1 MRGVRA
7 TSLRASRLIAAG
19 IAGAVVLVD
28 QLTKVWARAA
38 LDDASIDVI
47 PGFLRLALAE
57 NSGAAFGFFKGG
69 GQVIGVFAVVAVG
82 VIFFAF
88 RSVAHWGDLIG
99 LGLVLGGAVGNLV
112 DRLTRGA
119 GLLDG
124 RVTDW
129 IDLWFIPNFN
139 VADACISIGVAL
151 LLLGALRKP

>member
-1 MRGVRA
+1 M
-7 TSLRASRLIAAG
+7 
-19 IAGAVVLVD
+19 VLVD
-28 QLTKVWARAA
+28 QLTKAWARSA
-38 LDDASIDVI
+38 LDGSAVDVI

-57 NSGAAFGFFKGG
+57 NSGAAFGLFRGG
-69 GQVIGVFAVVAVG
+69 GEIIAVLAVVAVG

-88 RSVAHWGDLIG
+88 RTVDRWWDLLG
-99 LGLVLGGAVGNLV
+99 LGLVLGGAVGNLI
-112 DRLTRGA
+112 DRLTRGE

-139 VADACISIGVAL
+139 VADAAISIGVAL

>member
-1 MRGVRA
+1 V
-7 TSLRASRLIAAG
+7 SRLAAAG
-19 IAGAVVLVD
+19 IAMVVVAVD
-28 QLTKVWARAA
+28 QVTKAWARTA
-38 LDDASIDVI
+38 LSDSIIDII

-57 NSGAAFGFFKGG
+57 NSGAAFGLFKSG
-69 GQVIGVFAVVAVG
+69 GQIIAVFAVAAIG

-88 RSVAHWGDLIG
+88 RAVGHWADLIG

-112 DRLTRGA
+112 DRLTRGD

-139 VADACISIGVAL
+139 VADAAISVGVAL
-151 LLLGALRKP
+151 LLFGALRRP

>member
-1 MRGVRA
+1 V
-7 TSLRASRLIAAG
+7 SRLAAVG
-19 IAGAVVLVD
+19 IAVAVVVAD
-28 QLTKVWARAA
+28 QVTKAWARGA
-38 LDDASIDVI
+38 LDDSIIDVI

-57 NSGAAFGFFKGG
+57 NSGAAFGLFKSGG
-69 GQVIGVFAVVAVG
+69 EIIAVFAVVAVV

-88 RSVAHWGDLIG
+88 RAVESRSDLVG

-112 DRLTRGA
+112 DRLTRGE

-139 VADACISIGVAL
+139 VADAAISIGVAL

>member
-1 MRGVRA
+1 M
-7 TSLRASRLIAAG
+7 SRLAAAG
-19 IAGAVVLVD
+19 IAIVVVAID
-28 QLTKVWARAA
+28 QVTKAWARTA
-38 LDDASIDVI
+38 LSDSIIDVI

-57 NSGAAFGFFKGG
+57 NSGAAFGLFKNG
-69 GQVIGVFAVVAVG
+69 GQIIAVFAVVAIG

-88 RSVAHWGDLIG
+88 RAVGNRADLIG

-112 DRLTRGA
+112 DRLTRGD

-139 VADACISIGVAL
+139 VADAAISVGVAL
-151 LLLGALRKP
+151 LLFGALRRP